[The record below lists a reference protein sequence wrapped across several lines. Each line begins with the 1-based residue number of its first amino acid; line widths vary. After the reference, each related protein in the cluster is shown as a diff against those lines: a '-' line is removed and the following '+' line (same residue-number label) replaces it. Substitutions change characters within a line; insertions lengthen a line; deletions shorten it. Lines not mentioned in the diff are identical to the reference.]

1 MLHRKMLSL
10 FSIYSRYRYDAQVLT
25 FRNKEIRRIRI
36 VSRIKQNFKCVSAT
50 QILITFCRI
59 VLSIPFLVFSCYLSV
74 CVGSTRGS
82 PLFTRPP
89 SDLMKRKSAYRA
101 EKYAIGTVMLTSRFK
116 SLCIFSMRLIF
127 CHHPLPP
134 LHHP

>member
-10 FSIYSRYRYDAQVLT
+10 FSIYSSYRYDAQVLT
-25 FRNKEIRRIRI
+25 FRNQEIRRIRI

-59 VLSIPFLVFSCYLSV
+59 VFVHSLSGLFLLSV
-74 CVGSTRGS
+74 SVWSTRGS

-89 SDLMKRKSAYRA
+89 SELMKRKSAYRA